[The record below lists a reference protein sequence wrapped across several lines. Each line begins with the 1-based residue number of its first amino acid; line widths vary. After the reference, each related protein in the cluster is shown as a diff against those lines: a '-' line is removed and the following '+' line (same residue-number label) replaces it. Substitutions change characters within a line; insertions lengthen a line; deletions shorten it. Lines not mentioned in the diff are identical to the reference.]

1 MSLRICTFLHRIL
14 RVEIST
20 AASIVRLDVA
30 TETGPI
36 ATETGNILLLKYFVQ
51 SKACAH
57 CSRNI
62 VSTIFGMSFLSFLGH
77 ILLELKLTQ
86 PQVELEDLA

>member
-1 MSLRICTFLHRIL
+1 MDKTGQESVL
-14 RVEIST
+14 VS
-20 AASIVRLDVA
+20 RLDVA

-51 SKACAH
+51 SKVCAH

-62 VSTIFGMSFLSFLGH
+62 VSSIFGMNFLSFLGH